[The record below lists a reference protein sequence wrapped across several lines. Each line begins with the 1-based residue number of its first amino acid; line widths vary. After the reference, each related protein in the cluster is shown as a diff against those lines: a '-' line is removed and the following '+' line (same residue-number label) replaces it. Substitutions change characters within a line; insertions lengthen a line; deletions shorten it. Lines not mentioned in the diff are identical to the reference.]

1 MVKQFMEIQVRKWQ
15 VPTGQFNKIQL
26 VVHQQ
31 WVLQQQ
37 WLVVDVVEETTV
49 AETRMVT
56 VAETRMVTVAD
67 KETTVVETRM
77 VEDVVEE
84 TRMVTVEDKDKEAE
98 SEWDLLTN
106 K

>member
-15 VPTGQFNKIQL
+15 VPTGQFIKIQL
-26 VVHQQ
+26 AVHQQ

-49 AETRMVT
+49 AET
-56 VAETRMVTVAD
+56 
-67 KETTVVETRM
+67 TVVDKETRM

-84 TRMVTVEDKDKEAE
+84 TRMVTVADKETTVAETRMVTDKDKEAE